1 MEGKIMSANVTL
13 QTAIPLEGTKNGVI
27 SISKIDEPYGAGSNT
42 VASIGIS
49 LAGKADEPEWKVHLP
64 LGNLD
69 AVIEALQKLK

>member
-1 MEGKIMSANVTL
+1 MSTKVTL
-13 QTAIPLEGTKNGVI
+13 ETTLPLEGTKNGVI
-27 SISKIDEPYGAGSNT
+27 SISKIDEPYGEGSNT

>member
-1 MEGKIMSANVTL
+1 MSSKVTL
-13 QTAIPLEGTKNGVI
+13 ETTVPLEGTKNGVI
-27 SISKIDEPYGAGSNT
+27 SISKIEEPYGEGSNT